1 MLTRYVGCPTHITYH
16 LIRPL
21 SNPVTLENRFL
32 YITRLV
38 NFILLLLCFFC
49 KSFYKISIT

>member
-1 MLTRYVGCPTHITYH
+1 MLIRYVGCPTRITYH

-38 NFILLLLCFFC
+38 NFILLLCL
-49 KSFYKISIT
+49 FYKHDKIPLA